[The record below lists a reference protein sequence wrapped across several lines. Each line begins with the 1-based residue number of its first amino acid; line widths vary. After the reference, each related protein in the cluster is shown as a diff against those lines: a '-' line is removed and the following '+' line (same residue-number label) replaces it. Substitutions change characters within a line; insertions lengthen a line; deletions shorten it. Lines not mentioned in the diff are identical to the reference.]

1 MRDINRIDKV
11 LNVLAEYWYSH
22 PDLRLGQILGNM
34 DINYYVEDED
44 ALMILQNNIEHDH
57 RIDALKRRFNFDY
70 VLESADRGDF
80 SEFVVKCG
88 GDTLTWRVYGRNG
101 DYKIYER

>member
-11 LNVLAEYWYSH
+11 LNALAEYWYSH

-34 DINYYVEDED
+34 DISYYVEDED
-44 ALMILQNNIEHDH
+44 ALMRLQNNIEHDH
-57 RIDALKRRFNFDY
+57 RIDALQHRFNFDY
-70 VLESADRGDF
+70 VLESVDRDDF

-88 GDTLTWRVYGRNG
+88 GDTLIWRVYGRDG